1 MQDPQRFV
9 EEMKVARRAMRWRF
23 KGWLLVCAIA
33 GFAFWGAVFWLA
45 DRGLDV
51 AHDLISPPANAT
63 LALTAEPITMP
74 TMTEGA
80 WPICT
85 GPNRAA
91 RRVTC
96 VVDGDTFW
104 LFGERHRLA
113 CIDTPE
119 LDADSPSER
128 WHAIRAQAHLARML
142 ADPGTRLVP
151 TGRRDFFERH
161 LSSIDLVGLSGQA
174 RSLEADMVA
183 FGLAEWTDY
192 RSTRAQCRAR
202 RSRGEVAP

>member
-1 MQDPQRFV
+1 MQDPQRIV
-9 EEMKVARRAMRWRF
+9 EEMKMARRAMSWRF
-23 KGWLLVCAIA
+23 KGWLLICAIA
-33 GFAFWGAVFWLA
+33 GFAFWCAVLWLA

-51 AHDLISPPANAT
+51 AHDLVTPPANAT
-63 LALTAEPITMP
+63 PALAAEPITMP
-74 TMTEGA
+74 AITEGA

-104 LFGERHRLA
+104 VFGEKHRLA
-113 CIDTPE
+113 CINTPE
-119 LDADSPSER
+119 LDANDPAQR
-128 WHAIRAQAHLARML
+128 FHAFRAQAHLARML
-142 ADPGTRLVP
+142 ADPGARLVP
-151 TGRRDFFERH
+151 TRRVDFFERR
-161 LSSIDLVGLSGQA
+161 LSSIDIIGLRGEA